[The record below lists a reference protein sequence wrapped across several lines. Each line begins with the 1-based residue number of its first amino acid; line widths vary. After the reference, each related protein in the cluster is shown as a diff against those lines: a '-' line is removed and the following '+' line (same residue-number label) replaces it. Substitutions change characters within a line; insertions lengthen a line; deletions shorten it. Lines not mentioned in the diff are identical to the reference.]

1 MTDKAKEVIE
11 ALNLSPLNGE
21 GGFFRFLHEFGEHSG
36 SIYYLVTDESFSLLH
51 ALTDDEL
58 WFFLEGDEAEQ
69 TIIYEDGRIEKRV
82 LNKDNRESLVV
93 KNTYQA
99 TKIKKSECG
108 YTLFSTVMSP
118 KYRDDMY
125 ISGKD
130 NERMK
135 SMKEVEELI

>member
-11 ALNLSPLNGE
+11 TLNLSPLNGE

-36 SIYYLVTDESFSLLH
+36 SIYYLVTDESFSHLH

-58 WFFLEGDEAEQ
+58 WFFLEGDESEQ

-82 LNKDNRESLVV
+82 LNKENRESLVI
-93 KNTYQA
+93 KNAFQA
-99 TKIKKSECG
+99 TRIKNSICG
-108 YTLFSTVMSP
+108 YSLFSTVMSP

-130 NERMK
+130 DDKMR
-135 SMKEVEELI
+135 SMKEVEDLI

>member
-1 MTDKAKEVIE
+1 MERVVFLDSYM
-11 ALNLSPLNGE
+11 NLE
-21 GGFFRFLHEFGEHSG
+21 
-36 SIYYLVTDESFSLLH
+36 SIQAQFITLLLINLFH

-82 LNKDNRESLVV
+82 LNKENRESLVV
-93 KNTYQA
+93 KNAFQA
-99 TKIKKSECG
+99 TRIKNSICG
-108 YTLFSTVMSP
+108 YSLFSTVMSP

-130 NERMK
+130 DERMK
-135 SMKEVEELI
+135 SIKEVEDLL